1 VAKPTEPVS
10 FKSAE
15 FKLKEADK
23 AFEPEMTPVV
33 VIAPELLTCIKVVE
47 PETNAMFPLLSYCIT
62 LVKPDADLFL
72 PIVVC
77 YNYFYAIPKQ
87 VFSVL
92 IVHCCFILPL
102 LLILL

>member
-1 VAKPTEPVS
+1 VAKPTEPVP

-33 VIAPELLTCIKVVE
+33 VIAPELLTCIRVVE

-77 YNYFYAIPKQ
+77 YNYFSLIQ
-87 VFSVL
+87 VYL
-92 IVHCCFILPL
+92 
-102 LLILL
+102 